1 MKRLAALLAVVLCG
15 LPGLAWSQASNL
27 SDAAQL
33 AIGRRIYRDG
43 VLPSGE
49 PLRGVGEAGITLTGD
64 QAACGTCHRRSG
76 YGSSEGPIE
85 VRPITGP
92 ALFGERVAPFA
103 PGSARPAVPVID
115 ETGLSPAEVARAR
128 AQVMRNVRAAQ
139 FAGTRP
145 RPVYDDASLAR
156 SIREGIDVTGRRMNA
171 SMPRYALDPAAQA
184 ALTAYLK
191 TLSAHVSPGV
201 TDDTVHFAT
210 VIQPGTDPAQR
221 RALLDVLQTFIKDR
235 NVGLRD
241 QVQREMGGSKRLQR
255 SYRQWV
261 LHVWDLSGP
270 SETWAAQLE
279 GRYKAQPVFAMV
291 GGLGSAS
298 WRPIHD
304 FSERFEV
311 PCIFPQ
317 VDVPVLAERDFYT
330 VYLSRGITL
339 EAQALARFLMGSGEH
354 GPLLQVFR
362 RSETSAAGADAFRAA
377 WQDAAG
383 AAPTDLVLDDSAAG
397 EAFWRRLA
405 GKAAG
410 ATVVL
415 WLSPQDL
422 AHAQALGAAG
432 SKVKA
437 VYLSASLNAGRR
449 TGLAAEGD
457 GRVRL
462 IYPQDV
468 PAVRDARLDVVKRW
482 LRSNGVEPGD
492 EKVQMNAYL
501 AATVT
506 GMLVTHSQDTYS
518 REFLLERM
526 EHRLGTALELSIYPH
541 LSLGPGQRY
550 ASKGSYIVA
559 VGGPD
564 DRQLRP
570 VSDWIVP

>member
-1 MKRLAALLAVVLCG
+1 MNRLAAWLLAALVG
-15 LPGLAWSQASNL
+15 LPGLASAQASTPT
-27 SDAAQL
+27 DAELL
-33 AIGRRIYRDG
+33 AIGKRIYRDG

-49 PLRGVGEAGITLTGD
+49 LLRGVGEAGVVLSGD
-64 QAACGTCHRRSG
+64 QAACEACHRRSG

-92 ALFGERVAPFA
+92 ALFGERVAPSA
-103 PGSARPAVPVID
+103 PGSAAPAVAAVD
-115 ETGLSPAEVARAR
+115 ETGMSPAEAARAR
-128 AQVMRNVRAAQ
+128 AEVMRKVRAAQ
-139 FAGTRP
+139 FAGKRP
-145 RPVYDDASLAR
+145 RPVYDEASLAR
-156 SIREGIDVTGRRMNA
+156 SLRDGVDVTGRHMNA
-171 SMPRYALDPAAQA
+171 SMPRYVLDPVAQA

-191 TLSAHVSPGV
+191 TLSAQVSPGV
-201 TDDTVHFAT
+201 TDDVVHFAT
-210 VIQPGTDPAQR
+210 VIQPGTDPARR
-221 RALLDVLQTFIKDR
+221 RALLDVLETFVKDR
-235 NVGLRD
+235 NLGLRD
-241 QVQREMGGSKRLQR
+241 QVQRELGGSKRLQR
-255 SYRQWV
+255 SYREWV
-261 LHVWDLSGP
+261 LHVWDLTGP
-270 SETWAAQLE
+270 SDTWGAQLE
-279 GRYKAQPVFAMV
+279 AQYEAQPVFALMS
-291 GGLGSAS
+291 GLGNAS

-339 EAQALARFLMGSGEH
+339 EAQALARFLGAAGER
-354 GPLLQVFR
+354 GPVLQVYR
-362 RSETSAAGADAFRAA
+362 RSEASAAGADAFRRA
-377 WQDAAG
+377 WADTSG
-383 AAPTDLVLDDSAAG
+383 SAPKDLVLDRSPDDVFWQQLAAQ
-397 EAFWRRLA
+397 
-405 GKAAG
+405 AAG
-410 ATVVL
+410 ATLVL

-432 SKVKA
+432 SPVKA
-437 VYLSASLNAGRR
+437 IYLSASLNAGRR

-468 PAVRDARLDVVKRW
+468 PAVRDARLEVVKRW
-482 LRSNGVEPGD
+482 LHSNGIEPGD

-506 GMLVTHSQDTYS
+506 GMLVTHSKDTYS
-518 REFLLERM
+518 REFLVERM
-526 EHRLGTALELSIYPH
+526 EHRLGTALELSIYPR

-564 DRQLRP
+564 DRQLKP

>member
-1 MKRLAALLAVVLCG
+1 MIRLAACVVAALASLPISAWPQAAKTADADLLV
-15 LPGLAWSQASNL
+15 
-27 SDAAQL
+27 
-33 AIGRRIYRDG
+33 IGRRIYLEG
-43 VLPSGE
+43 ILPSGQ
-49 PLRGVGEAGITLTGD
+49 PLRGVGEANVTLTGR
-64 QAACGTCHRRSG
+64 QAACEACHRRSG

-92 ALFGERVAPFA
+92 ALFGERVAPSA
-103 PGSARPAVPVID
+103 PGSAIPAAMTID
-115 ETGLSPAEVARAR
+115 ETGMSPAEAARAR
-128 AQVMRNVRAAQ
+128 ARLMRSVRAAQ
-139 FAGTRP
+139 FAGKRA

-156 SIREGIDVTGRRMNA
+156 SLRDGFDVTGRRMNA
-171 SMPRYALDPAAQA
+171 SMPRYALDPAAEA

-191 TLSAHVSPGV
+191 TLSAQVSPGV

-221 RALLDVLQTFIKDR
+221 RALLDVLQAFIKDR
-235 NVGLRD
+235 NLGLRD
-241 QVQREMGGSKRLQR
+241 QVQRELGGSTRLGR
-255 SYRQWV
+255 KYREWI
-261 LHVWDLSGP
+261 LHVWDLDGP
-270 SETWAAQLE
+270 SDTWATQLE
-279 GRYKAQPVFAMV
+279 GYYKAQPVFALV
-291 GGLGSAS
+291 SGLGMAS

-339 EAQALARFLMGSGEH
+339 EAQALARFLSGAGEH
-354 GPLLQVFR
+354 GAVLQVYR
-362 RSETSAAGADAFRAA
+362 RSGASAAGADAFRAA
-377 WQDAAG
+377 WTEASG
-383 AAPTDLVLDDSAAG
+383 AAPKDLVLGDSPS
-397 EAFWRRLA
+397 EAFWQQVA
-405 GKAAG
+405 AQAAG
-410 ATVVL
+410 ATLVL

-432 SKVKA
+432 SAVKA
-437 VYLSASLNAGRR
+437 IYLSASLNAGPRS
-449 TGLAAEGD
+449 GLAAEGD

-468 PAVRDARLDVVKRW
+468 PAVRDARLEVVRRW
-482 LRSNGVEPGD
+482 LHSNGIAPGD

-506 GMLVTHSQDTYS
+506 GMLVAHSKDTYS

-526 EHRLGTALELSIYPH
+526 EHRLGTALELSIYPR

-564 DRQLRP
+564 DRQLKP